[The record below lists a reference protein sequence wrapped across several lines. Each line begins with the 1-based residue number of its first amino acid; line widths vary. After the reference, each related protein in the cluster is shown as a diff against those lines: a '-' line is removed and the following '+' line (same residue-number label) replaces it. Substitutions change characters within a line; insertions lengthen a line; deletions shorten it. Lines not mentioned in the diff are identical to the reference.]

1 MATNQETGVGILC
14 DPNLYRKLHLSSLGP
29 QIIIVFHV
37 LIFGRCEM
45 SISVDKICIICAF
58 EINKW
63 FIIIIIIIYFLFS
76 FVLFYLLSRHAE
88 DGRLQGNARKQ
99 APCEEKWN
107 WKQKIKKNRV

>member
-1 MATNQETGVGILC
+1 MATNQETRVGILC

-63 FIIIIIIIYFLFS
+63 FIIIIIIITIVLTVLHSVTVMMQNSVQIFFPTFNIVQTQLCETFLAK
-76 FVLFYLLSRHAE
+76 VY
-88 DGRLQGNARKQ
+88 
-99 APCEEKWN
+99 
-107 WKQKIKKNRV
+107 